1 MKVVLFCGGLGLRM
15 REASSMVPK
24 PMIPL
29 GGRPLLWHLMKYYAH
44 HGHTEFI
51 LCAGYKAEVIQE
63 YFTASDGGAHTWVL
77 DDGTERLEMVRGD
90 MQGWT
95 ITIVDTGVET
105 SISDRLAAAAEYL
118 GDDERFLV
126 TYGDGLTDAPLGPMI
141 DAAIASGADASL
153 MCARPPYSCHLLGMA
168 GADGD
173 ASRAVVSVAN
183 MRDMDLWVNAG
194 FFVMRRAALDA
205 IHPGDDFAEG
215 TLARLAAHGRL
226 SAYSHEGFWRGVDT
240 MREWQAMDEM
250 FRSGNAPWA
259 VWERPDLDTVPV
271 PEDASSLATDYGLG
285 ASA

>member
-44 HGHTEFI
+44 YGHTEFI
-51 LCAGYKAEVIQE
+51 ILAGYKAEVIQE
-63 YFTASDGGAHTWVL
+63 YFVASDGGAHTWVL

-90 MQGWT
+90 MRGWS

-105 SISDRLAAAAEYL
+105 SISDRLAAAGDHLGDL
-118 GDDERFLV
+118 GDDEHFLL
-126 TYGDGLTDAPLGPMI
+126 TYGDGLTDAPLPAMI
-141 DAAIASGADASL
+141 DAALAAGSDASL
-153 MCARPPYSCHLLGMA
+153 MCARPSYTCHLLGMA

-173 ASRAVVSVAN
+173 AARTVVSVSN
-183 MRDMDLWVNAG
+183 MKEMDLWVNAG
-194 FFVMRRAALDA
+194 FFVMRRNALDA
-205 IHPGDDFAEG
+205 IRPGDDFAEG
-215 TLARLAAHGRL
+215 TLSRLARDGRL

-250 FRSGNAPWA
+250 FRSGSAPWA
-259 VWERPDLDTVPV
+259 VWERPDLDAVPV
-271 PEDASSLATDYGLG
+271 PDDASSLAG
-285 ASA
+285 